1 MRRLWRIQLFVLL
14 FLGAFFFPAAG
25 LYAADEQAVV
35 ISAWEADGFDPLL
48 SGYIFIRMSCIEP
61 LARSD
66 RSGGVEPC
74 LAEKWSLSEDGL
86 VWKFDIRPNVVFHDG
101 TELTADAAS
110 KALNRTFSKG
120 SLFKGTP
127 VVSIT
132 AEGNSVIVTT
142 SRPFSPLPWYLANY
156 AAAVFA
162 PGSFDADGNCVAVIG
177 TGRYKMTSYEGKTV
191 FDFELFDKYWGHAD
205 TNITKA
211 RYLAVTSPETRAM
224 MAESGEGH
232 VVVDIPAES
241 AAYLSELPE
250 VKVVNQLIPRVRSLI
265 LNAGLPALKTPD
277 LRKAVSLAIDRKG
290 IAAAIHKDESLAATQ
305 LLADITPWHIKDLG
319 TLAYNPQEA
328 SEIFAKDGWKLNG
341 NSILEKEGK
350 ELELEILTYTSRP
363 DLPVVAQALQEQLAK
378 VGIKVTIAID
388 SSSVIN
394 ARHDDGTLQTALL
407 GRNYSLVPD
416 PIGNIAADFSN
427 PRDSMGAM
435 NWNSS
440 KVDDAARAYMEAF
453 DPKTAQE
460 ARREIMS
467 VLQQELPV
475 LPITWYSNQ
484 IAVSEKIENTA
495 FDPYELR
502 GYLEGAR
509 WKK

>member
-1 MRRLWRIQLFVLL
+1 MIQLFVLL
-14 FLGAFFFPAAG
+14 FFGVFFSTTD

-35 ISAWEADGFDPLL
+35 VSAWEADGFDPLL
-48 SGYIFIRMSCIEP
+48 SGYIFIRMSCTEP
-61 LARSD
+61 LTRSD
-66 RSGGVEPC
+66 RNGGIEPC
-74 LAEKWSLSEDGL
+74 LAEKWSMSNDGL

-101 TELTADAAS
+101 TKLTAEIAS

-127 VVSIT
+127 VVFIT
-132 AEGNSVIVTT
+132 AEENSVIITT

-156 AAAVFA
+156 AASIFS
-162 PGSFDADGNCVAVIG
+162 PTSFDTNDNCVAVIG
-177 TGRYKMTSYEGKTV
+177 TGMYKMTSYEGKTV
-191 FDFELFDKYWGHAD
+191 FDFELFDKYWGQTD
-205 TNITKA
+205 TNITKT
-211 RYLAVTSPETRAM
+211 RYLAVVSPETRAM

-241 AAYLSELPE
+241 ALYLSELSE
-250 VKVVNQLIPRVRSLI
+250 VSVVNQLIPRVRSLI
-265 LNAGLPALKTPD
+265 LNADLPVLKTPD
-277 LRKAVSLAIDRKG
+277 LRRAVSLAIDRRS
-290 IAAAIHKDESLAATQ
+290 IAVAIHKNESLAATQ
-305 LLADITPWHIKDLG
+305 LLADITPWHIKDLE
-319 TLAYNPQEA
+319 TLTHNPQEA
-328 SEIFAKDGWKLNG
+328 SAIFAREGWKLNKNG
-341 NSILEKEGK
+341 VLEKEGK
-350 ELELEILTYTSRP
+350 EFELEILTYTSRP

-394 ARHDDGTLQTALL
+394 ARHNDGTLQTALL
-407 GRNYSLVPD
+407 GRNYSLIPD

-440 KVDDAARAYMEAF
+440 KVDNAASAYMEAF
-453 DPKTAQE
+453 DPKVAQE
-460 ARREIMS
+460 ARREIMNI
-467 VLQQELPV
+467 LQRELPV

-484 IAVSEKIENTA
+484 IAVSQNIENTN